1 MKKKML
7 SGALTATLLFTLP
20 LGAMAAPEPEIL
32 INGQRLDSPQ
42 APVIQN
48 GRTLVPFRAI
58 AQGLGAAVHYD
69 APTKQITAA
78 KGDTILVLTLNGRT
92 MIVNG
97 QEKTLDVPPSLINNY
112 TMLPA
117 RAFTEALGGTVAWEN
132 GQIIITTVEE
142 TTVEET
148 VQELTDAALGK
159 VTLAK
164 HYLDEELKYWSLS
177 VQGREVARIAE
188 DGSYFH
194 GNLEI
199 QDLTGDG
206 QPELLLFRHNTG
218 SSGAVALNVYSWQ
231 GEGYAPVFTDRN
243 WHQDGEFVVS
253 YRGDYA
259 ADFYHGGTGLYTLI
273 PIEQKEYDE
282 NLLKN
287 ISTWID
293 PVIKYEFP
301 EGTGGEAK
309 DIVTEQRVIGVAHPH
324 TLATLKTTYRFAD
337 GKYKPVKITL
347 FDENNRFLAEG
358 YYEFTG
364 LPAFMNEQSVVIL
377 AAEAVSRS
385 WYVLGGGRIGDRW
398 ETFERDGIPYRY
410 LGEDLSTKKK
420 LTSYLSVVF
429 TEEAVAAFLRDYGI
443 IENQG
448 RMAQPDADGG
458 SLLEWD
464 KASASLIDEGD
475 DWKRYE
481 LKVPYPVGDDV
492 EYEVV
497 QIKVQLSD
505 QGWLLDSLVF

>member
-194 GNLEI
+194 GN
-199 QDLTGDG
+199 
-206 QPELLLFRHNTG
+206 
-218 SSGAVALNVYSWQ
+218 
-231 GEGYAPVFTDRN
+231 
-243 WHQDGEFVVS
+243 
-253 YRGDYA
+253 
-259 ADFYHGGTGLYTLI
+259 
-273 PIEQKEYDE
+273 
-282 NLLKN
+282 
-287 ISTWID
+287 
-293 PVIKYEFP
+293 
-301 EGTGGEAK
+301 
-309 DIVTEQRVIGVAHPH
+309 
-324 TLATLKTTYRFAD
+324 
-337 GKYKPVKITL
+337 
-347 FDENNRFLAEG
+347 
-358 YYEFTG
+358 
-364 LPAFMNEQSVVIL
+364 SVVIL